1 MERYTGLI
9 FPIALLAIFYF
20 LVIRPQQ
27 KKNKQINEMRSSL
40 RVGDEITTI
49 GGIYGKI
56 TKIKDDMITVEVG
69 ADKTK
74 MNITKWAVGTTITK
88 AVDEEQK

>member
-1 MERYTGLI
+1 MDYTGLI

-27 KKNKQINEMRSSL
+27 KKNKQINEMRSGL

-56 TKIKDDMITVEVG
+56 TKLKDDMVTIEVG
-69 ADKTK
+69 TDKTK
-74 MNITKWAVGTTITK
+74 MNITKWAIGSTITK
-88 AVDEEQK
+88 SNDEEEK

>member
-1 MERYTGLI
+1 MENLQALI

-27 KKNKQINEMRSSL
+27 KKNKQITQMRASL
-40 RVGDEITTI
+40 QVGDEITTI
-49 GGIYGKI
+49 GGFYGKI
-56 TKIKDDMITVEVG
+56 TKMNDDMITIEVG

-74 MNITKWAVGTTITK
+74 MNITKWAVGSTVNK
-88 AVDEEQK
+88 ADNE

>member
-1 MERYTGLI
+1 MDQYTGLI

-27 KKNKQINEMRSSL
+27 KKNKQINQMRADL

-56 TKIKDDMITVEVG
+56 TKMKDDMITIEVG
-69 ADKTK
+69 TDKTK
-74 MNITKWAVGTTITK
+74 MNITKWAIGNTITK
-88 AVDEEQK
+88 SNDEEEK

>member
-1 MERYTGLI
+1 MEQYTGLI

>member
-1 MERYTGLI
+1 MEQYTGLI

-27 KKNKQINEMRSSL
+27 KKNKQISQMRASL
-40 RVGDEITTI
+40 KVGDEITTI
-49 GGIYGKI
+49 GGFYGKI
-56 TKIKDDMITVEVG
+56 TKINDDMITIEVG

-74 MNITKWAVGTTITK
+74 MNITKWAVGSTVNK
-88 AVDEEQK
+88 ADNE